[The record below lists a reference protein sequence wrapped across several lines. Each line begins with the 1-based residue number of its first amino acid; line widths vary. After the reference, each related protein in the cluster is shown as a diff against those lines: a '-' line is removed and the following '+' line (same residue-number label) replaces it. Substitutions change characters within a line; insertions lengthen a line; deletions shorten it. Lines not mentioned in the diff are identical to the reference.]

1 MVRVPPPKIN
11 NRAKLFHLP
20 PVCCRAKTASGLTP
34 DSEMQD

>member
-11 NRAKLFHLP
+11 NKAKLLQLP
-20 PVCCRAKTASGLTP
+20 PVFCRAKTGSGLTP